1 MTQAIYSA
9 SDFVPFEARRSS
21 PKLASYA
28 VPFGGAL
35 LALSALVGGSML
47 NTREAAPPSAVDA
60 SQLDAPR
67 VVAPQSASSIDTA
80 SNHYGALTDPGFSSL
95 PKSVAAAQG
104 VSPAQDVPPASK
116 FAALEPAPAPE
127 IAKPELEP
135 PAPAAPQFG
144 ETAPL
149 PTPRPP
155 ELRSSEDRGFV
166 PRGRRLANEDK
177 TAALPA
183 APADNRNFFEK
194 LLGMPPQQPTRA
206 LAYAAPEEPAP
217 GPAKKIIATATLR
230 SDRYTAIYD
239 ISARTVYMPDG
250 TRLEAHSGLGELMDD
265 PRHVDKPM
273 RGATPP
279 NVYELSMR
287 EELFHGVQAL
297 RLTPIGGEV
306 YGRNGFLAH
315 TYMLGAAGASNG
327 CVSFKNY
334 GSFLQAYQNG
344 SIKRLLVVARL
355 N

>member
-1 MTQAIYSA
+1 MTQAYYRV
-9 SDFVPFEARRSS
+9 SDFASLEVRRRSS
-21 PKLASYA
+21 GTLASYA
-28 VPFGGAL
+28 IPVGGAF
-35 LALSALVGGSML
+35 LAVCALVGGSML
-47 NTREAAPPSAVDA
+47 NRGDGARPVEAPEIAALVET
-60 SQLDAPR
+60 PR
-67 VVAPQSASSIDTA
+67 DQAPQTVA
-80 SNHYGALTDPGFSSL
+80 SNLDTPSNSFGELINPGFSTL
-95 PKSVAAAQG
+95 PKTVASEQDA
-104 VSPAQDVPPASK
+104 PAASK

-127 IAKPELEP
+127 IAKSELEP
-135 PAPAAPQFG
+135 AAPTAPQFG

-166 PRGRRLANEDK
+166 PRGRRLANQDK
-177 TAALPA
+177 TAPLPA
-183 APADNRNFFEK
+183 APADTRNFFEK
-194 LLGMPPQQPTRA
+194 LLGMPTQQPTRA

-334 GSFLQAYQNG
+334 ASFLQAYQSG
-344 SIKRLLVVARL
+344 SIKRLLVVSRL